1 MVTAAESTV
10 LAPAGATKEPTIN
23 PMIASTARTRVTANH
38 LDMPHNLQK
47 SAEMTRRRATQSAL
61 MACEA
66 KRQIRPARPDTA
78 RPLTMG
84 CACLRLAIRAAHWP
98 RAITCGPRK
107 RKNLTAVRASGRCC
121 GCIKKSV
128 DDSALGR
135 SSSAALRRHFLH
147 HPFESLQ
154 IRDLMANFR
163 DMVQRQLANLR
174 AGVGVSI
181 DEAKKAADF
190 VEAKIKF
197 AERLR
202 CLTISSAAF

>member
-107 RKNLTAVRASGRCC
+107 RKILPLSAHQADAADASKRASMTAHLGARPPLHCAA
-121 GCIKKSV
+121 ISSITLLSRFKSAILWRI
-128 DDSALGR
+128 SATWFSVSSLTCAQVSACPSTR
-135 SSSAALRRHFLH
+135 RRRPRISSRLKSSSR
-147 HPFESLQ
+147 
-154 IRDLMANFR
+154 
-163 DMVQRQLANLR
+163 
-174 AGVGVSI
+174 
-181 DEAKKAADF
+181 
-190 VEAKIKF
+190 
-197 AERLR
+197 
-202 CLTISSAAF
+202 SA